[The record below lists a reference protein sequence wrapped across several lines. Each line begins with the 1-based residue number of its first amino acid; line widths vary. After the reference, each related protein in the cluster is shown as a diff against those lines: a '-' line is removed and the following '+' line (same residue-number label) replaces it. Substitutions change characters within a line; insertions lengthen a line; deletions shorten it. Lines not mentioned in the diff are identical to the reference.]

1 MWKSRGSP
9 ELGHAVMG
17 FPGGGVPES
26 MPGSFPQRPGEKRE
40 NRTPRGC
47 RGWQFRGVFMGKR
60 AGEQFVPL
68 SGNRE

>member
-9 ELGHAVMG
+9 GPVTQPWG
-17 FPGGGVPES
+17 FRGRSVPES
-26 MPGSFPQRPGEKRE
+26 MPGSFPQRPGEKGE

-60 AGEQFVPL
+60 AEEQSVPL
-68 SGNRE
+68 SGNGE

>member
-9 ELGHAVMG
+9 ESGHAAMG
-17 FPGGGVPES
+17 FPGRGVPES
-26 MPGSFPQRPGEKRE
+26 IPGSFPQRPGEKGE
-40 NRTPRGC
+40 NRTPQGC

-60 AGEQFVPL
+60 AEEQSVPL